1 MVEKLSRHIL
11 VASDGSPNAKRV
23 LAYISELFARRSDF
37 EVTIVSIAPPV
48 PSHLRQVNP
57 ALHEVKRWKLVEEI
71 EAKHFQLAQDIVI
84 RAKEF
89 LVSHGFPP
97 SRVHTKA
104 LVQRADVARDIL
116 FEARM
121 GKYDAVAVGR
131 RGLSRMAASFMGS
144 VSYKLIQSQSEVPVW
159 LIDGQVINSRY
170 LLAVDLC
177 EDCLKVI
184 DHVGFILAGDSE
196 AEIVLYHVIPSFRP
210 FMAKEEEF
218 FLGEI
223 EELVLKKEEE
233 RARAFFQEASK
244 ILAEGNFS
252 ENQIRVKIKT
262 GSTNVAAD
270 IINEAQRGNYGTV
283 ALGRRGQGGFKEMI
297 LGSTSTKV
305 IFGLMDRA
313 IWVVA

>member
-1 MVEKLSRHIL
+1 
-11 VASDGSPNAKRV
+11 
-23 LAYISELFARRSDF
+23 
-37 EVTIVSIAPPV
+37 
-48 PSHLRQVNP
+48 
-57 ALHEVKRWKLVEEI
+57 
-71 EAKHFQLAQDIVI
+71 
-84 RAKEF
+84 
-89 LVSHGFPP
+89 
-97 SRVHTKA
+97 
-104 LVQRADVARDIL
+104 
-116 FEARM
+116 
-121 GKYDAVAVGR
+121 
-131 RGLSRMAASFMGS
+131 
-144 VSYKLIQSQSEVPVW
+144 
-159 LIDGQVINSRY
+159 
-170 LLAVDLC
+170 
-177 EDCLKVI
+177 
-184 DHVGFILAGDSE
+184 
-196 AEIVLYHVIPSFRP
+196 
-210 FMAKEEEF
+210 MAKEEEF